1 MSTNPGGA
9 PTPPGLPDMDL
20 LARAQN
26 PKTPVEV
33 LEHILEHPA
42 LPPEALAALLRHP
55 EAPGA
60 AMARLAERVS
70 GPLVEVLLD
79 SLERLGRWVE
89 VLEALLRN
97 PAIPAEKH
105 PVIRRLIEAA
115 TRRDAEG
122 IKKSLLLRIKDLPAG
137 QKLALAK
144 KGNKDVRMILI
155 KDPNE
160 MVALEVVTSPRI
172 TDAEILTIAAMRDVT
187 DKVLRYLATNRKYRQ
202 NRQIVV
208 TLLNNPRTPVG
219 VSLGL
224 GIHIL
229 SDRELAELSK
239 NRNIPAAVSRAAKQ
253 ILDRRKSVQ
262 PAAGEGHAS

>member
-1 MSTNPGGA
+1 MTTSAGAA
-9 PTPPGLPDMDL
+9 PTPAGLSDADL

-33 LEHILEHPA
+33 LEHILERPA
-42 LPPEALAALLRHP
+42 LSSEVLLALLRHP

-60 AMARLAERVS
+60 AMARLAERAS
-70 GPLVEVLLD
+70 GHLLEVLLD

-97 PAIPAEKH
+97 RAVPAEKH
-105 PVIRRLIEAA
+105 PIIRRQIDMARKRDPEAV
-115 TRRDAEG
+115 
-122 IKKSLLLRIKDLPAG
+122 KKSLLYRIKDLPVG
-137 QKLALAK
+137 QKLLLAK
-144 KGNKDVRMILI
+144 KGNRDVRIILI

-160 MVALEVVTSPRI
+160 MVALEVATSPRI
-172 TDAEILTIAAMRDVT
+172 TDAEILAIAAMRDVS
-187 DKVLRYLATNRKYRQ
+187 DKVLRYIAGNRKYRQ
-202 NRQIVV
+202 NRQLVV

-219 VSLGL
+219 VSLGM

-229 SDRELAELSK
+229 TDRELADLTK

-253 ILDRRKSVQ
+253 ILDRRRAPQ
-262 PAAGEGHAS
+262 PTADEGHSG